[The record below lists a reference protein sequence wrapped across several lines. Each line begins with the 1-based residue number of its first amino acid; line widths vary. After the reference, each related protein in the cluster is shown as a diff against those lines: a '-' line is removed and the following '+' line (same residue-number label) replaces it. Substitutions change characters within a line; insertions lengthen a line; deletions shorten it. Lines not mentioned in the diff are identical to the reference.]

1 MKIAAII
8 ACRMGSSRL
17 PGKSTLPILGKPM
30 IERMIE
36 RVRQSRYLGEIVI
49 ATTDLPEDGMLAEL
63 AQQIDVGCFRGSAN
77 DVLGRMNAAAG
88 VLDADLIV
96 ELLGDNPLVHA
107 DLIDA
112 VIDFYRAHELDYA
125 ASVTTEYPHA
135 AADVPKFPIGIRVQ
149 VFPPA
154 VLERC
159 EKSAHDAYHR
169 ENSTTYIIEH
179 PEQFRLGYLEAKEK
193 WDKLYRPELTF
204 AVNYAKNF
212 ELVTRIFER
221 CYPRDPNFSLTDVVD
236 TFDADPNLRFLM
248 GEGQT

>member
-1 MKIAAII
+1 MEIAAII

-36 RVRQSRYLGEIVI
+36 RVRRSRYLEDVMV

-63 AQQIDVGCFRGSAN
+63 AQQVDVQCFRGSAD
-77 DVLGRMNAAAG
+77 DVLGRMHAAAG
-88 VLDADLIV
+88 ILDADLIV

-107 DLIDA
+107 DLIDD
-112 VIDFYRAHELDYA
+112 VIDFYRARELDYA

-135 AADVPKFPIGIRVQ
+135 GADVQKFPIGIRVQ

-159 EKSAHDAYHR
+159 EKLARDAYHR
-169 ENSTTYIIEH
+169 ENSTTYICEH
-179 PEQFRLGYLEAKEK
+179 PDQFRLGYFEAKEK

-212 ELVTRIFER
+212 DLITRIFEH
-221 CYPRDPNFSLTDVVD
+221 CYPRDPNFSLTDAID
-236 TFDADPNLRFLM
+236 MFDADPSLRLLM
-248 GEGQT
+248 GEGDT